1 MDIHQLKV
9 FVNVVDARGFLS
21 AAKKMH
27 LSQSTVSA
35 HIAALEN
42 ELGKKL
48 IRRTPRIFEVTREG
62 EKLYKYATDILAL
75 HEKAVREVRGEENLL
90 LKIGTSSVPSQY
102 ILPKVAGAF
111 LEKEK
116 GIRMEVVCRDSMKII
131 ERVEEGSLDL
141 GFVGTKTESVCT
153 FFPVAKDTMVLA
165 LPATKEYR
173 NLLEKGDLAEILKC
187 PYLIR
192 KEDSGTLRESME
204 SLSELGLSEKDLN
217 ISVIVD
223 NAETLRHMIV
233 EGIGISIVSRH
244 SVSSLYRQEKV
255 LIYPLPAENFSRN
268 IYLVYRPEN
277 FQPEIQKSFIRF
289 VMEYFTT

>member
-1 MDIHQLKV
+1 
-9 FVNVVDARGFLS
+9 
-21 AAKKMH
+21 MH
-27 LSQSTVSA
+27 
-35 HIAALEN
+35 
-42 ELGKKL
+42 
-48 IRRTPRIFEVTREG
+48 
-62 EKLYKYATDILAL
+62 TDILAL